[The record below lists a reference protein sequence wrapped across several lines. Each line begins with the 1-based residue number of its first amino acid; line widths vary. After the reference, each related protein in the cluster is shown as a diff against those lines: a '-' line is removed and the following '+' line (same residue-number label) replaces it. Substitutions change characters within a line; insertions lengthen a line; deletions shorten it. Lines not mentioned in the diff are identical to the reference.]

1 MSQTRDK
8 RVILDLVHSN
18 IERHTEFIT
27 ELIHVI
33 GDSTLTPT
41 EDELLNILIGH
52 QSSSKF
58 KSERILVAIRELY
71 KLQDRELYKLQE
83 DEEHV

>member
-1 MSQTRDK
+1 MSQDK
-8 RVILDLVHSN
+8 RAILDLVHSN
-18 IERHTEFIT
+18 IERHTKFIE

-52 QSSSKF
+52 QSSSRF

-71 KLQDRELYKLQE
+71 KLQE